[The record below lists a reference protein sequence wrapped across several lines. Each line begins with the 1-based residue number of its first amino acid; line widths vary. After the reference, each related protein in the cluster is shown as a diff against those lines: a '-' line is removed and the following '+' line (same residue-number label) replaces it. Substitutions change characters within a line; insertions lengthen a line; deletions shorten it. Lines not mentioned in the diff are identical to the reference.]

1 MSLDD
6 NEKESEMGGLDEGLD
21 TGMGSGLEKKDEDEK
36 TLNPSDALTVAGA
49 LAAIAGRD
57 KFADVH
63 FLVGTGKEQRRIP
76 AHRVVLAASS
86 DIFEGMMYP
95 IEFPDEE
102 KKEEKKDKKKDD
114 DKMKDDK
121 KDDKKDEKKDE
132 KKDDKKDSKESKSEK
147 KNVRR

>member
-6 NEKESEMGGLDEGLD
+6 NEKESDMGGLDEGLD
-21 TGMGSGLEKKDEDEK
+21 MGTGLEKKDEDEK
-36 TLNPSDALTVAGA
+36 VLNPSDALTVAGA

-63 FLVGTGKEQRRIP
+63 FLVGTGKEQRRVP

-86 DIFEGMMYP
+86 DIFEGMLYP
-95 IEFPDEE
+95 IEFPEE
-102 KKEEKKDKKKDD
+102 KDEKKDKKKDD

-121 KDDKKDEKKDE
+121 M
-132 KKDDKKDSKESKSEK
+132 KDDKKDSKDSKSEK
-147 KNVRR
+147 KKCPMTIKR